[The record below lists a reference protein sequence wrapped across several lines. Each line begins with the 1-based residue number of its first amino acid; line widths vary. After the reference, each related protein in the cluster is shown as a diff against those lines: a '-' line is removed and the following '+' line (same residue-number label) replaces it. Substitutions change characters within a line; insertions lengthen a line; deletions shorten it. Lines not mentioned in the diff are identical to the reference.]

1 MGGSNQANKNRRKK
15 EVMIKLS
22 KLTMCASGLALTLA
36 LGSTAAFAQDAA
48 TAASTPA
55 DDTVVVVTGVRASL
69 RSSVSMKKNAQEIV
83 DSINAEDIGKLP
95 DNNVAETLTRVPGV
109 QGYRYGGE
117 GASPVGAGSGLTI
130 RGLSGQT
137 ASQVD
142 GRSYA
147 TAGLREFNI
156 EDAIPS
162 MIAGA
167 DVYKNP
173 TAEHIEGG
181 IGGLINLRT
190 RHPSDF
196 KGFTASLGVTARYND
211 LANTVNPEIY
221 GMLAD
226 RFDLANGGRFGF
238 MVGATFQKS
247 EGRSDNNPANGGAAY
262 RRSIRADD
270 PEYAARAAANS
281 ANNPNAPLSAYIG
294 RSDVWALVDV
304 PTLACDNVTTPCN
317 VPDFAHAGFG
327 STALTPEQQANVMS
341 ATAQYQTDV
350 GEEIIK
356 RTRKGFSAAADW
368 VVNDSLRL
376 YAETNYTYYLY
387 NQNYMFLQAN
397 DGRNVTGLKTTPFSL
412 DEQLANRNLNGGS
425 NDVLVN
431 QRLAGGTFLNSD
443 FSTVGGDEHHP
454 YWTGIFATGF
464 EWKATPK
471 LDVKV
476 DLALT
481 ESQVEVDN
489 RSVTISSAPGL
500 WQTAG
505 GVNTGI
511 GGWDV
516 TRDLT
521 GTPHT
526 MTFTGPDLS
535 DYSTWVYNNFGNGTK
550 NTLKDST
557 QALRLDGK
565 YSFESGFFTDVKAGV
580 RLSHIEDKFNNF
592 AYTTAY
598 NLTTNGAALAG
609 WPGVGGALYHS
620 NGISALTAS
629 DLLAPTDTNFFRGDS
644 GYSGGFLTYA
654 PASLLGDE
662 VRDRFPLAGIP
673 VDATRPEQL
682 LSRRFYKEDTSAVYV
697 MGDFAGFDDRIK
709 GNIGVRVVK
718 TDVYARAIVNDL
730 TVTPNVPR
738 ENVVTRSYTDTLPSL
753 NVTYYFDPNLLL
765 RFGYSKGITRPGF
778 GDLNPTISVN
788 TTAGTAGIG
797 NANQNPLRA
806 DNYDISIEKYFSST
820 SYVSFALFDK
830 ELDGFTYGVNTCET
844 VPLVPNPAVTVSPCT
859 GNQYLVTRTAN
870 AGAGYA
876 RGAEFAFQTFFDFL
890 PGAWQHFGAI
900 GSFSY
905 VDASNDLNFGSAA
918 TPRVVAQ
925 PLPFQSK
932 YSYSLQGLYDDGTL
946 SARLIYTWRSDEVL
960 FGASTNPIDGR
971 DIGEYG
977 ILDFSLNY
985 KLNDALSLTF
995 NGNNLTDK
1003 GLDRFVG
1010 EPGLNTGIERQH
1022 YLNGR
1027 TYSIGVRYRFGG

>member
-1 MGGSNQANKNRRKK
+1 MKTTH
-15 EVMIKLS
+15 KLA
-22 KLTMCASGLALTLA
+22 MCASGAALLFA
-36 LGSTAAFAQDAA
+36 LGSVAQAQDAA
-48 TAASTPA
+48 PAAAATGPDS
-55 DDTVVVVTGVRASL
+55 TVVVVTGVRASL
-69 RSSVSMKKNAQEIV
+69 RSSVSMKKNAQEVV

-95 DNNVAETLTRVPGV
+95 DNNVSETLTRVPGV

-117 GASPVGAGSGLTI
+117 GASPVGVGSGLTI

-147 TAGLREFNI
+147 TAGVREFNI

-211 LANTVNPEIY
+211 LSNTVSPEIY
-221 GMLAD
+221 GMIAD
-226 RFDLANGGRFGF
+226 RWDLASGGRVGL
-238 MVGATFQKS
+238 MVGATYQKS
-247 EGRSDNNPANGGAAY
+247 VGRSDNNPANGGAAY

-270 PEYAARAAANS
+270 PEYASRAALNAT
-281 ANNPNAPLSAYIG
+281 NNPNAPMSAYVG

-304 PTLACDNVTTPCN
+304 PTVGCDNITTPCN
-317 VPDFAHAGFG
+317 VPDFAHAGLG
-327 STALTPEQQANVMS
+327 GTALTADQQANVMS
-341 ATAQYQTDV
+341 ATTQFQTPV

-376 YAETNYTYYLY
+376 YAETNYTYYMY
-387 NQNYMFLQAN
+387 NQNYMFLQSN
-397 DGRNVTGLKTTPFSL
+397 DGRNVTGLTTTPFTL

-425 NDVLVN
+425 NDTLVS

-443 FSTVGGDEHHP
+443 FSAQGGDEHHP

-464 EWKATPK
+464 EWKASPK
-471 LDVKV
+471 LSINT
-476 DLALT
+476 DLAFT
-481 ESQVEVDN
+481 QSEQQVDN
-489 RSVTISSAPGL
+489 RFVTMQSASGV
-500 WQTAG
+500 WQSAG

-521 GTPHT
+521 GAPHT
-526 MTFTGPDLS
+526 MTFTGPDLAN
-535 DYSTWVYNNFGNGTK
+535 YSTWVYSNFGNGNKAT
-550 NTLKDST
+550 TRDSS
-557 QALRLDGK
+557 QALRVDGK
-565 YSFESGFFTDVKAGV
+565 YRFDSGFFQDVKAGV
-580 RLSHIEDKFNNF
+580 RFTHMEDRYNNYS
-592 AYTTAY
+592 YTTNY
-598 NLTTNGAALAG
+598 NLTTDGLGLTG
-609 WPGVGGALYHS
+609 WGVTGALYHA
-620 NGISALTAS
+620 NGTSVLSAP
-629 DLLAPTDTNFFRGDS
+629 DLVIPTDTNFFRGDA
-644 GYSGGFLTYA
+644 GYSGGFLVYN
-654 PASLLGDE
+654 PALLLGNS
-662 VRDRFPLAGIP
+662 VRNRFATANIP
-673 VDATRPEQL
+673 NDDTRTEQL
-682 LSRRFYKEDTSAVYV
+682 LARRYYKEDTQAAYI
-697 MGDFAGFDDRIK
+697 MGDFAGFDDKIK

-718 TDVYARAIVNDL
+718 TDVYARAMVNDL
-730 TVTPNVPR
+730 TQTPVVPV

-765 RFGYSKGITRPGF
+765 RFGYSKGITRPGY
-778 GDLNPTISVN
+778 GDLNPSISVN
-788 TTAGTAGIG
+788 SAAGTGSIG

-806 DNYDISIEKYFSST
+806 DNYDLSFEKYFGPT
-820 SYVSFALFDK
+820 SYVSFAVFDK
-830 ELDGFTYGVNTCET
+830 ELDGFTYGVNSCET
-844 VPLVPNPAVTVSPCT
+844 VSLVPDPSITVSPCT
-859 GNQYLVTRTAN
+859 GNQYLITRIVN

-890 PGAWQHFGAI
+890 PGAWSHFGAI

-905 VDASNDLNFGSAA
+905 VDASNDVNFGTAA
-918 TPRVVAQ
+918 APRIVAQ

-932 YSYSLQGLYDDGTL
+932 YNYSLQGLYDDGKL
-946 SARLIYTWRSDEVL
+946 SARLIYTWRSDQVL
-960 FGASTNPIDGR
+960 FGASVNPIDGR
-971 DIGEYG
+971 AIGEYG

-985 KLNDALSLTF
+985 KLNDALSVTL

-1022 YLNGR
+1022 YQNGR
-1027 TYSIGVRYRFGG
+1027 TYSIGVRYKFGG